1 MSNGIDWLCDRFKVA
16 MVGHD
21 AGEIGGPVRQSGS
34 PEPTERA
41 VSRPFRRGLMA
52 STRGL

>member
-1 MSNGIDWLCDRFKVA
+1 MSNGIDWLSDRFKVA
-16 MVGHD
+16 MAEHD

-34 PEPTERA
+34 PEPTEKA
-41 VSRPFRRGLMA
+41 VSRPFRLGPVA